1 MASIK
6 KGLATIATEI
16 LEDVKKEAEKI
27 IRNAEKEAQLI
38 LEKAKEEAEKTRTEL
53 LAEAQSKGEIEKRKT
68 RSSTEVDIRNR
79 FLQVKEELVNSAF
92 NKALARLNQ
101 FVKTESYHDHLL
113 KLIQEAVEKT
123 DSSPLVIYVNSED
136 REWLSHGNLDE
147 LSKKLKVKLTLAD
160 EAETCIGGCVL
171 KTSDG
176 KMSYDNTFESQL
188 QELKLVLRIRVAELL
203 FGKEA

>member
-27 IRNAEKEAQLI
+27 IRDAEKEAQLI
-38 LEKAKEEAEKTRTEL
+38 LEKAKEEAEKTSTEL

-68 RSSTEVDIRNR
+68 KSSTEVEIRNR

-92 NKALARLNQ
+92 NKTLARLNQ
-101 FVKTESYHDHLL
+101 FVKTENYHDHLL

-123 DSSPLVIYVNSED
+123 DSSTLVIYVNSKD

-171 KTSDG
+171 KTPDG